1 MAKHGAH
8 RATPKRAPVSKAGQ
22 KRVSAKI
29 SHLHKTE
36 PEMPHEQKVAMSLEM
51 ERAHRLGPGGAYKH
65 VAKARAARATRAKR
79 R

>member
-8 RATPKRAPVSKAGQ
+8 GRPKVTGKAAQ

-36 PEMPHEQKVAMSLEM
+36 ADMPHKQMVAMSLEM
-51 ERAHRLGPGGAYKH
+51 ERAHRLGPKGAYKP
-65 VAKARAARATRAKR
+65 VKKTKKTGRKKG
-79 R
+79 